1 MRNPGA
7 AGRVALA
14 AFALSFLV
22 LVANGRAI
30 GSGDTHAMERTAGS
44 LIERGSVVLPEDGTS
59 DPFTRAVPGGRVSIY
74 PVLPAVLAAPLFFVC
89 RLFFDLGPAGLQV
102 AGKLS
107 AAFLAALATSMLAW
121 SFARR
126 TTPAMALGSALLF
139 GLGTSVYSTAQALW
153 QHPAVLLFLVV
164 AIDALERL
172 EAGPAP
178 GPARLARLAALCL
191 ALAAAS
197 RPAVIPMCGVL
208 FIYLLIRARAH
219 APSLVAVAGIP
230 AAALALYNAVFF
242 GAPWHFGPLAVG
254 GRFFQALPESLAGL
268 LVSPARGLLVFTPL
282 ALVAAWGLIAQGR
295 RPLARG
301 LMAAAAVHFAFIA
314 AWNEWHGGE
323 SFGPR
328 LLTDLLPALFFFLP
342 EGLATL
348 PKTGALL
355 GLVSLAIQLLGGW
368 TYDYRWERLH
378 QRGQEFGPALWSWTD
393 SPLAF
398 AVREGVVTQGFPE
411 LDGRRVRLRLHRFV
425 PFGPEGSTIEGTPG
439 GLRISGTALV
449 RDVRLERGARMSG
462 GWISLSHPGDAVAF
476 RTGWSSVR
484 TVRLIG
490 SLHGLLRIDTALGST
505 SIPSSGDFDVS
516 VPLALAPGDEVY
528 VRAETGDLRLARIE
542 VSPSELKS

>member
-1 MRNPGA
+1 VRNPGA
-7 AGRVALA
+7 GTRVALA
-14 AFALSFLV
+14 AFVLSFLV

-30 GSGDTHAMERTAGS
+30 GSGDTNAMERTAGS
-44 LIERGSVVLPEDGTS
+44 LLERGSVVLPEDGTS

-74 PVLPAVLAAPLFFVC
+74 PVLPAALAAPLFFVC

-126 TTPAMALGSALLF
+126 APPPMALGSALLF
-139 GLGTSVYSTAQALW
+139 GLGTSAYSTAQALW
-153 QHPAVLLFLVV
+153 QHPAVLLFLVI
-164 AIDALERL
+164 AIDALDRL
-172 EAGPAP
+172 EAGASPEP
-178 GPARLARLAALCL
+178 GRLAALCL
-191 ALAAAS
+191 SLAAAS
-197 RPAVIPMCGVL
+197 RPAVIPMSGVL
-208 FIYLLIRARAH
+208 FIYLLIRARAQ
-219 APSLVAVAGIP
+219 AGSLIAIGCVP
-230 AAALALYNAVFF
+230 AAALALYNAAFF
-242 GAPWHFGPLAVG
+242 GAPWHFGPAAVG
-254 GRFFQALPESLAGL
+254 GRFFEALPESLAGL

-301 LMAAAAVHFAFIA
+301 LMAAAVVHFAFVA
-314 AWNEWHGGE
+314 VWNEWHGGE

-342 EGLATL
+342 EGLAVL

-378 QRGQEFGPALWSWTD
+378 QRGQEFDSALWSWAG

-398 AVREGVVTQGFPE
+398 AVREGVVTQGVPE

-425 PFGPEGSTIEGTPG
+425 PFGPEGSTIEGTPT
-439 GLRISGTALV
+439 GLRIGGAALV
-449 RDVRLERGARMSG
+449 RDIRLERGARMAG

-476 RTGWSSVR
+476 RTGPSSVR

-490 SLHGLLRIDTALGST
+490 SLQGLLRIDTALGST
-505 SIPSSGDFDVS
+505 SIPSSGDFDLN

-542 VSPSELKS
+542 VSPS

>member
-1 MRNPGA
+1 MRTPGA
-7 AGRVALA
+7 AGRAALA
-14 AFALSFLV
+14 AFALSFIV

-44 LIERGSVVLPEDGTS
+44 LIERGSVVLPEEAAS

-74 PVLPAVLAAPLFFVC
+74 PVLPAVLAAPFFFLC
-89 RLFFDLGPAGLQV
+89 RLFFDLSPAGLQV

-107 AAFLAALATSMLAW
+107 AAFLAALATSLLAW

-153 QHPAVLLFLVV
+153 QHPAVLLFLVI
-164 AIDALERL
+164 AIDALDRL
-172 EAGPAP
+172 EPGASP
-178 GPARLARLAALCL
+178 GPARLAALCL
-191 ALAAAS
+191 SLAAAS
-197 RPAVIPMCGVL
+197 RPAVIPMCAAL
-208 FIYLLIRARAH
+208 LIYLLVRARAQS
-219 APSLVAVAGIP
+219 ATLIAIASVPAGAV
-230 AAALALYNAVFF
+230 ALYNAAFF
-242 GAPWHFGPLAVG
+242 GAPWHFGPAGVG

-282 ALVAAWGLIAQGR
+282 ALLAVWGLITQGR
-295 RPLARG
+295 RSLARG
-301 LMAAAAVHFAFIA
+301 LMGAAAVHFAFMA
-314 AWNEWHGGE
+314 CWDEWHGGE

-342 EGLATL
+342 EGLAAL

-378 QRGQEFGPALWSWTD
+378 QRGQEFDSALWSWTD

-398 AVREGVVTQGFPE
+398 AVREGVVTQGVPE
-411 LDGRRVRLRLHRFV
+411 LEGRRVRLRLHRFV
-425 PFGPEGSTIEGTPG
+425 PFGPEGSTIEGTPT
-439 GLRISGTALV
+439 GLRVSGPALV
-449 RDVRLERGARMSG
+449 RDVRLERGARMAG
-462 GWISLSHPGDAVAF
+462 GWISLSHPADAVAF
-476 RTGWSSVR
+476 RTGPSGLRS
-484 TVRLIG
+484 VRLIG
-490 SLHGLLRIDTALGST
+490 SLRGLIRIDTPLGST
-505 SIPSSGDFDVS
+505 SLPSSGDFDIT
-516 VPLALAPGDEVY
+516 VPLSLAPGEEVS
-528 VRAETGDLRLARIE
+528 VRAETGELRLARIE

>member
-7 AGRVALA
+7 GTRVALA
-14 AFALSFLV
+14 AFVLSFLV

-30 GSGDTHAMERTAGS
+30 GSGDTNAMERTAGS
-44 LIERGSVVLPEDGTS
+44 LLERGSVVLPEDGTS

-74 PVLPAVLAAPLFFVC
+74 PVLPAALAAPLFFVC

-126 TTPAMALGSALLF
+126 TTPPMALCSALLF
-139 GLGTSVYSTAQALW
+139 GLGTSAYSTAQALW
-153 QHPAVLLFLVV
+153 QHPAVLLFLVI
-164 AIDALERL
+164 AIDALDRL
-172 EAGPAP
+172 EAGASP
-178 GPARLARLAALCL
+178 GPARLAALCL
-191 ALAAAS
+191 FLAAAS
-197 RPAVIPMCGVL
+197 RPAVIPMSGVL
-208 FIYLLIRARAH
+208 FVYLLIRARAQ
-219 APSLVAVAGIP
+219 AGSLIAIGCVP

-242 GAPWHFGPLAVG
+242 GAPWHFGPAAVG
-254 GRFFQALPESLAGL
+254 GRFFEALPESLAGL

-301 LMAAAAVHFAFIA
+301 LMAAAAVHFAFVA

-342 EGLATL
+342 EGLAVL

-378 QRGQEFGPALWSWTD
+378 QRGQEFDSALWSWAG

-398 AVREGVVTQGFPE
+398 AVREGVVTQGVPE

-425 PFGPEGSTIEGTPG
+425 PFGPEGSTIEGTPT
-439 GLRISGTALV
+439 GLRIGGAALV
-449 RDVRLERGARMSG
+449 RDIRLERGARMAG

-476 RTGWSSVR
+476 RTGPSSVR

-490 SLHGLLRIDTALGST
+490 SLQGLLRIDTALGST
-505 SIPSSGDFDVS
+505 SIPSSGDFDLN

-528 VRAETGDLRLARIE
+528 LRAEAGELRLARIE
-542 VSPSELKS
+542 VSR